1 MGSSKTGFQ
10 MLTSNFNVNAKKSEV
25 RRRSNGSTETWMG
38 NTLVSRFWHDGSRDK
53 YGAEMKNQRLKDEA
67 AREKQ
72 LRKDEAV
79 RAIEARKQN
88 QNRRGPGLRF
98 PS

>member
-1 MGSSKTGFQ
+1 MGSTKRGFH
-10 MLTSNFNVNAKKSEV
+10 MLTKNFNANAQKTET
-25 RRRSNGSTETWMG
+25 RRRGNGSTESWMG

-53 YGAEMKNQRLKDEA
+53 YGAEVKMQKLQDDALRA
-67 AREKQ
+67 KQ
-72 LRKDEAV
+72 QRKDEAV

>member
-1 MGSSKTGFQ
+1 MISSSF
-10 MLTSNFNVNAKKSEV
+10 NAKAQKTET
-25 RRRSNGSTETWMG
+25 RRRGNGSTETWMG

-53 YGAEMKNQRLKDEA
+53 YGAEVKMQKLKDA
-67 AREKQ
+67 ATREKQ
-72 LRKDEAV
+72 NRKDEAV